1 MRSWP
6 GSRKQSEK
14 VLPTSDSSGGVG
26 RRSLVYAVA
35 SILQKLSSLILL
47 PVYTRLLTP
56 EEYGYFNLIVTLL
69 LLGGAIAS
77 LGMEYAIVRFCHPS
91 FNAVDNVEES
101 AQASSRSQAKFYT
114 AAYTTVVA
122 AALVLTVVLAVSGP
136 LYSPLL
142 FPDFEFYPVILVALA
157 SMLFQPLTA
166 VYLAL
171 LQARSMAKSY
181 GLFSLALFVS
191 NGALTVMFLGLLDL
205 GLLGVALALVIANG
219 SFALIGTVKA
229 MKMGMLWVRFGRE
242 DAHRLLG
249 YALPMLPHTLTL
261 QATSLATRVII
272 SHLISVAAA
281 GLFNIAMYAVN
292 FIDAIQTAFHR
303 AFLSWYFTQVDARSA
318 GWEDR
323 VRGVIVTFI
332 GASVVIS
339 SSVALFAAE
348 LLTLLTPESFHAAAT
363 IVPLL
368 ALSMMVKAIYYP
380 SLSALL
386 YHEKGT
392 RAVLFISGTSSVI
405 SIPLA
410 VLGAAQFGLMGVAAA
425 QLVQRII
432 MSAMAV
438 RSSSRLDTPG
448 IPWSRVARLQAGGI
462 AMVCFV
468 MIGDQDSWWGLD
480 FWPILF
486 VKILV
491 WTILVAYLLVC
502 DPNLIKAARSVIRR
516 ESQEKTEVR

>member
-1 MRSWP
+1 M
-6 GSRKQSEK
+6 
-14 VLPTSDSSGGVG
+14 PTPDKTRGVA
-26 RRSLVYAVA
+26 RRSLIYAVA

-77 LGMEYAIVRFCHPS
+77 LGMEYAVVRFCHPS
-91 FNAVDNVEES
+91 FEAEDGVDGS
-101 AQASSRSQAKFYT
+101 GTALHRSQAKFYT
-114 AAYTTVVA
+114 AAYATVLSAAVA
-122 AALVLTVVLAVSGP
+122 LTVVLTLSGP
-136 LYSPLL
+136 LYSPLV
-142 FPDFEFYPVILVALA
+142 FPEFDFYPVILVALA
-157 SMLFQPLTA
+157 SLLFQPLTT

-171 LQARSMAKSY
+171 LQARSMARSF
-181 GLFSLALFVS
+181 GLYSLALFVS
-191 NGALTVMFLGLLDL
+191 NGALTVLFLGPLKL
-205 GLLGVALALVIANG
+205 GLLGVALALVVANG
-219 SFALIGTVKA
+219 SFALIGTVRA
-229 MKMGMLWVRFGRE
+229 MRMGMLWVRFE
-242 DAHRLLG
+242 QADARRLLA

-303 AFLSWYFTQVDARSA
+303 AFLSWYFTQVDGKPP
-318 GWEDR
+318 GWQSR
-323 VRGVIVTFI
+323 VRGVIATFV

-339 SSVALFAAE
+339 SSVALFASE
-348 LLTLLTPESFHAAAT
+348 LLRLMTPESFHAAAS

-368 ALSMMVKAIYYP
+368 SLSMMVKSIYYP
-380 SLSALL
+380 SLSSLL

-392 RAVLFISGTSSVI
+392 RAVLIISGTSSVI

-425 QLVQRII
+425 QLVQRIM

-438 RSSSRLDTPG
+438 WSSRRLDTPG
-448 IPWSRVARLQAGGI
+448 IPWSRVARLQSGGLV
-462 AMVCFV
+462 AVCFV
-468 MIGDQDSWWGLD
+468 MVGDHESWWGLE
-480 FWPILF
+480 FWSVLF
-486 VKILV
+486 VKVLV
-491 WTILVAYLLVC
+491 WIVLVAYLLVC
-502 DPNLIKAARSVIRR
+502 DPNLVKAARSVIRR
-516 ESQEKTEVR
+516 ESEEKAEVR